1 MFTIR
6 LSLMMVSLCLALSAL
21 TQTRFD
27 NSTSFDVPDL
37 GPATLYPSSI
47 EVAGMGP
54 YLSDIQVT
62 IPFIFY
68 TGDYEEMEMLLES
81 PDGQQFLLMS
91 DVDLGPFFGLFTDL
105 TFSLNADQV
114 INRQTADNINPFLPS
129 DYGSTPDT
137 LPAPGPGIV
146 NGLPK
151 HLYPLEG
158 INPNGTW
165 KLYVYNSR
173 ENQVGGAF
181 NEGWELVLTS
191 SSEPVCPRPFPP
203 TIREGSLTT
212 NQVIVDW
219 GSYTVND
226 FDLYFGPTPL
236 SEPSPATE
244 ATLTD
249 ITDTTQ
255 LLDNLLPNV
264 KYELFLRSNC
274 GESQGAWLGPV
285 TFEMEEECPAVLP
298 ALELCQFYGPEDLAT
313 TQGWDIDPSGTQDL
327 EAFQYTFTFTPPQSG
342 VYTLEDF
349 ALLDVESDLV
359 LAISTTDGSC
369 NEKEGWEY
377 FYWNPPFVE
386 LPFLEAGTTYTF
398 VYQTGE
404 EEVALRINPCQTTF
418 SLSMPNFLEGPY
430 SFKPQL
436 LDNNTRAEGDF
447 DLYYGPSPLPTPDG
461 ETVPTIQVTD
471 IQIDQIFGGNL
482 LPDTDYDLYF
492 RRHCEGQVS
501 CWSKPFNFRTEEDC
515 GNLVYQGQEN
525 TTATTVSLAF
535 LAENA
540 VSNWIF
546 EFGPAGY
553 TPGENGIRVSQMIEN
568 DAIGFQLEGLQPE
581 TDYDL
586 YYIPS
591 CSANGLNP
599 TYGPLRFSTNNN
611 CDALATPV
619 DCGILVDNRF
629 ESGDRAPVQAGT
641 SCSGGSLF
649 ASKLYSFLAGATGT
663 ARIEFGGSGASSNS
677 ARASFSYAEQEGS
690 CAIGSF
696 TGLGCWLIQGNEYP
710 NLFMPVEAGKR
721 YFVLCQV
728 SNVTGAGRFARFD
741 FTIENCGFLPGQCPP
756 IDQINAEPFTGDNI
770 RLNWST
776 ISAECY
782 DILYGP
788 VDEPLDTNTMTPQ
801 EECWPNEFFV
811 ITREND
817 LRPYQYYIRSRC
829 NNEFTPWVY
838 GRYPAESAL
847 VHQSVGSMDFCSRYF
862 TQDDASRSYSNFSFK
877 TGAGGLYTFKVQTSA
892 ESLTSLAIYQD
903 TISEATLVSFAD
915 GFGIFEGGAL
925 LEQNTSYLARYEAP
939 TPPIGGFVEFVVETW
954 GLFPFAEIGNFD
966 NSFDY
971 PAAGLV
977 GETNGWQ
984 IADYN
989 CLGAENWRHFYDDN
1003 ETPTNRADDRILL
1016 SIQDYSGLL
1025 NALNSVAA
1033 GGSPG
1038 ASLITNPP
1046 ADYIQNE
1053 SGIVI
1058 MNRYWEVNLNDNQQ
1072 PSSPV
1077 SVRFYWHLDDFDQLQ
1092 IKMEQEGLTTPNN
1105 FSNLFFYKINGD
1117 YNPDPTAG
1125 HAGIPM
1131 ASDLAGNGY
1140 WEYYFN
1146 EELADNYY
1154 QLGAHVDGN
1163 PYVEFPVAVFSG
1175 GGGGAAA
1182 DGGGAILVD
1191 IVETN
1196 APVDYWQVYPNPVQ
1210 DQLFLRDLPR
1220 ITEYA
1225 LASSQGAIVQQG
1237 TFPSQGLDMSQ
1248 LSPGYYVLQLQDALF
1263 NGTFKIVVMK

>member
-1 MFTIR
+1 
-6 LSLMMVSLCLALSAL
+6 MMASLCLALSAL
-21 TQTRFD
+21 AQTQFN
-27 NSTSFDVPDL
+27 NSTPFDVPDL
-37 GPATLYPSSI
+37 GPATLYPSTI
-47 EVAGMGP
+47 EVSGMDE

-62 IPFIFY
+62 FPFIFY
-68 TGDYEEMEMLLES
+68 VGDYEEMEMLLES

-105 TFSLNADQV
+105 TFSLTAEQV
-114 INRQTADNINPFLPS
+114 IDRQTADSNNPFLPS
-129 DYGSTPDT
+129 DYGNTPDT
-137 LPAPGPGIV
+137 IPAPGPGIV
-146 NGLPK
+146 DGLPK

-173 ENQVGGAF
+173 ENEVSGAF
-181 NEGWELVLTS
+181 NEGWGIIITS
-191 SSEPVCPRPFPP
+191 SAEPVCPRPLSPN
-203 TIREGSLTT
+203 IREGSLTT
-212 NQVIVDW
+212 DQVMIDW
-219 GSYTVND
+219 GSYTDNTY
-226 FDLYFGPTPL
+226 DLYFGPTPL
-236 SEPSPATE
+236 PEPNSSTPAT
-244 ATLTD
+244 LGN
-249 ITDTTQ
+249 ISDTSQ
-255 LLDNLLPNV
+255 LLNNLLPNV

-274 GESQGAWLGPV
+274 GDSQASWQGPL
-285 TFEMEEECPAVLP
+285 TFEMEEACPAVLP
-298 ALELCQFYGPEDLAT
+298 AMELCQFYGPEDLAT
-313 TQGWDIDPSGTQDL
+313 TQGWDMDPNAAQDL
-327 EAFQYTFTFTPPQSG
+327 QAFQYTFTFTPPQSG
-342 VYTLEDF
+342 IYTLEDF
-349 ALLDVESDLV
+349 ALLNMESDLI

-377 FYWNPPFVE
+377 YYWNPLFVE
-386 LPFLEAGTTYTF
+386 LPFLEAGTSYTF
-398 VYQTGE
+398 VYQTKE

-430 SFKPQL
+430 SFRPQL
-436 LDNNTRAEGDF
+436 LDNNERAEGNFDF
-447 DLYYGPSPLPTPDG
+447 YYGPAPLPTPDN
-461 ETVPTIQVTD
+461 ETLPTIQVND
-471 IQIDQIFGGNL
+471 LQIDQIFGGDL
-482 LPDTDYDLYF
+482 LPDTEYELYI
-492 RRHCEGQVS
+492 RRHCDGQVS

-515 GNLVYQGQEN
+515 GNLVYEGQEN

-540 VSNWIF
+540 VPTWIF

-553 TPGENGIRVSQMIEN
+553 TPGVNGIRVAEMVEN
-568 DAIGFQLEGLQPE
+568 GTINFQLEGLQPA

-591 CSANGLNP
+591 CSATGLNP
-599 TYGPLRFSTNNN
+599 TYGPIRFSTNND
-611 CDALATPV
+611 CDAIASPV

-629 ESGDRAPVQAGT
+629 EVGDNAPVQAGS
-641 SCSGGSLF
+641 SCPGGSLF
-649 ASKLYSFLAGATGT
+649 ASKLYSFLAGETGT
-663 ARIEFGGSGASSNS
+663 ARLVFGGSGASSGD
-677 ARASFSYAEQEGS
+677 ARASFSYAEQGGS

-696 TGLGCWLIQGNEYP
+696 TGLGCWQIQGNDYP
-710 NLFMPVEAGKR
+710 TLFMPVEAGKR

-728 SNVTGAGRFARFD
+728 SNVTGAGRFARFS

-756 IDQINAEPFTGDNI
+756 IDQILAHPFTGDNI
-770 RLNWST
+770 RLSWPT
-776 ISAECY
+776 VSAECY

-829 NNEFTPWVY
+829 NDEFTPWAY

-847 VHQSVGSMDFCSRYF
+847 VHQSVGSIDFCSNYF
-862 TQDDASRSYSNFSFK
+862 IEDDASRSFSSFPFK
-877 TGAGGLYTFKVQTSA
+877 TGEGGIYTFKIQTST
-892 ESLTSLAIYQD
+892 EELTSFAIFRD
-903 TISEATLVSFAD
+903 SISEENFVGQVEGA
-915 GFGIFEGGAL
+915 GIFEGAVL
-925 LEQNTSYLARYEAP
+925 LEENTNYFARYEAP
-939 TPPIGGFVEFVVETW
+939 SPPIGGFVEFVVETW
-954 GLFPFAEIGNFD
+954 GLFPFEEIGSFD
-966 NSFDY
+966 NPFDY

-977 GETNGWQ
+977 GQTNGWKV
-984 IADYN
+984 ANYN
-989 CLGAENWRHFYDDN
+989 CLGVDNWRHFYHDK
-1003 ETPTNRADDRILL
+1003 ETPNNRADDEILL

-1025 NALNSVAA
+1025 NAISQVAA

-1046 ADYIQNE
+1046 ANYIQNE

-1058 MNRYWEVNLNDNQQ
+1058 MNRYWEVNLNENQQ

-1077 SVRFYWHLDDFDQLQ
+1077 AVRFYWHLEDFDQLQ
-1092 IKMEQEGLTTPNN
+1092 IKMDQEGLSIPNA
-1105 FSNLFFYKINGD
+1105 FSDLFFYKINGD
-1117 YNPDPTAG
+1117 YNSDPTAG

-1131 ASDLAGNGY
+1131 ASDLAGDGY

-1154 QLGAHVDGN
+1154 QLGTHIDGN

-1191 IVETN
+1191 VVQTD
-1196 APVDYWQVYPNPVQ
+1196 APAEYWQVYPNPVR
-1210 DQLFLRDLPR
+1210 DQLFLRDLQR
-1220 ITEYA
+1220 ITDYV

-1237 TFPSQGLDMSQ
+1237 IFPGQGLDMSR
-1248 LSPGYYVLQLQDALF
+1248 LSPGYYVLQLQDALY
-1263 NGTFKIVVMK
+1263 NGIFKIVVVE